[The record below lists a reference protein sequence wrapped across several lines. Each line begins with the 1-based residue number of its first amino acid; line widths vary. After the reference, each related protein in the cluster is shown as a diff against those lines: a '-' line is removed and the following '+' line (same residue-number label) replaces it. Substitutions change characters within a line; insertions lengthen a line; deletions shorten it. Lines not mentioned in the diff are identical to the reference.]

1 MNGSSHVVFGVAGAV
16 AIDSVFHPSGPA
28 IFGGSTALTGAL
40 VAQKAIFYGF
50 AALGALTPDIDN
62 ARSTL
67 GQRLGPVS
75 KGIQH
80 IAGHRRFFHSI
91 IGLVVVAAV
100 IWGAQRGIGLLLEQ
114 TGADSATRH
123 LGDALTGVVPGFNVA
138 QGLGVAFVGFL
149 VGYFLHL
156 VADSL
161 TTGGVPWLWPSHT
174 RFGFPPNYKWRFK
187 SGTWVEKVIV
197 VVMSLAV
204 IVWCVYRWRQ
214 GYPVI

>member
-16 AIDSVFHPSGPA
+16 AIDSVFHLSGSA
-28 IFGGSTALTGAL
+28 IFGGSTAVTGAL

-80 IAGHRRFFHSI
+80 FAGHRRFFHSI
-91 IGLVVVAAV
+91 IGLVVVAA
-100 IWGAQRGIGLLLEQ
+100 IIYGAQRGIGLALER

-149 VGYFLHL
+149 VCK
-156 VADSL
+156 
-161 TTGGVPWLWPSHT
+161 
-174 RFGFPPNYKWRFK
+174 PPF
-187 SGTWVEKVIV
+187 VF
-197 VVMSLAV
+197 AA
-204 IVWCVYRWRQ
+204 CA
-214 GYPVI
+214 

>member
-16 AIDSVFHPSGPA
+16 AVDSFLHLSGPA
-28 IFGGSTALTGAL
+28 VFGGSTTVTGAL
-40 VAQKAIFYGF
+40 IAQKAIFYGF

-67 GQRLGPVS
+67 GKRLGPVS

-80 IAGHRRFFHSI
+80 VAGHRRFFHSI
-91 IGLVVVAAV
+91 IGLIVMGAL
-100 IWGAQRGIGLLLEQ
+100 IYGAQVGIGIALER

-123 LGDALTGVVPGFNVA
+123 LGDALTGVLPGFNSA
-138 QGLGVAFVGFL
+138 QGLGIAFVGLL

-161 TTGGVPWLWPSHT
+161 TTGGVPWLWPSHA
-174 RFGFPPNYKWRFK
+174 RFGFPPNHKWRFK
-187 SGTWVEKVIV
+187 SGTWVEKVVVAV
-197 VVMSLAV
+197 VVLAV
-204 IVWCVYRWRQ
+204 IGWCVWRWRE
-214 GYPVI
+214 GFPVV

>member
-16 AIDSVFHPSGPA
+16 AADTIFHLSGPA
-28 IFGGSTALTGAL
+28 IFGGSTAVSGAL

-67 GQRLGPVS
+67 GKRLGILS

-80 IAGHRRFFHSI
+80 FAGHRRFFHSI
-91 IGLVVVAAV
+91 IGLVVVAA
-100 IWGAQRGIGLLLEQ
+100 IIYGAQRGIGLALER

-138 QGLGVAFVGFL
+138 QGLGVAFVGLL

-161 TTGGVPWLWPSHT
+161 TTGGVPWLWPSHA

-187 SGTWVEKVIV
+187 SGTWVEKVV
-197 VVMSLAV
+197 VVIVSLAV

-214 GYPVI
+214 GLPVI